1 MFGFGKKDK
10 NTVPAAPV
18 APVATPHN
26 DSRFGAAAPGTK
38 IRFDGA
44 LIPKF
49 HREHQELINLYTQTA
64 TALNAGDYP
73 GVRHNLMAFND
84 ALRAHLL
91 DENLRFYVYMQYI
104 FKGDP
109 DNEEIIR
116 GFRQEMSQI
125 GKVVYEFLSRY
136 TVRDLTAG
144 EVMEFKAEFDTI
156 GGVLTRRIKAEEE
169 RLYPLYQ
176 SPETYGY

>member
-10 NTVPAAPV
+10 DKAAAPE
-18 APVATPHN
+18 APATAPQHTPAYG
-26 DSRFGAAAPGTK
+26 SSAPGTK
-38 IRFDGA
+38 IRFDGN

-49 HREHQELINLYTQTA
+49 HREHQELIDLYTQVA
-64 TALNAGDYP
+64 SSLNSGDYP
-73 GVRHNLMAFND
+73 RVRQGLMAFND

-104 FKGDP
+104 FKGDS

-125 GKVVYEFLSRY
+125 GKVVYEFLGQY
-136 TVRDLTAG
+136 TVRDLTVTEVSDFKTQFDGIG
-144 EVMEFKAEFDTI
+144 E
-156 GGVLTRRIKAEEE
+156 VLTRRIQAEEE

-176 SPETYGY
+176 PPETYGY